1 MDLTPISP
9 LPTIERPIVRINGHL
24 IMSENSIDTKP
35 LEKDDKVSTKT
46 TKMYSSPVFS
56 LLMLSSFGM
65 AQQIFEEISLFKQ
78 NEESIPVNGWFKV
91 EPYTPIQATP
101 DFFKHF
107 IPESMY
113 QWNLTSIS
121 SKTET
126 LNKLS
131 SYAYEVYQRFSVLF
145 KNLAHSGPVLVVIL
159 ISMTLLILN
168 QFVKERTGHE
178 KEETMKIIPTK
189 KAD

>member
-1 MDLTPISP
+1 MVLTPISP

-24 IMSENSIDTKP
+24 IMSENSVDTKP
-35 LEKDDKVSTKT
+35 LEKDDTVSAKA
-46 TKMYSSPVFS
+46 TKMYSPPVFS
-56 LLMLSSFGM
+56 LLMLSSLGM
-65 AQQIFEEISLFKQ
+65 AQQIFDEISLFKQ
-78 NEESIPVNGWFKV
+78 NEESIPVNGWFGK
-91 EPYTPIQATP
+91 EL
-101 DFFKHF
+101 H
-107 IPESMY
+107 ESMY
-113 QWNLTSIS
+113 HWNLTSIS
-121 SKTET
+121 GKTET
-126 LNKLS
+126 LNKIS

>member
-1 MDLTPISP
+1 MIT
-9 LPTIERPIVRINGHL
+9 
-24 IMSENSIDTKP
+24 
-35 LEKDDKVSTKT
+35 EKDIID
-46 TKMYSSPVFS
+46 
-56 LLMLSSFGM
+56 LL
-65 AQQIFEEISLFKQ
+65 K
-78 NEESIPVNGWFKV
+78 SI
-91 EPYTPIQATP
+91 
-101 DFFKHF
+101 
-107 IPESMY
+107 
-113 QWNLTSIS
+113 
-121 SKTET
+121 
-126 LNKLS
+126 NKLKAGIS